1 MSTIVHE
8 REGVIFKNR
17 DGSYSGAI
25 MVNGKTYD
33 LSGVGGKSRA
43 GAVEYI
49 QLTARERSVPAA
61 AGDRSTSP
69 ATLSGRSARRLAQC
83 EKADISKYGA
93 GIKR

>member
-25 MVNGKTYD
+25 MVDGKTYD
-33 LSGVGGKSRA
+33 LSGVGGKSRG

-69 ATLSGRSARRLAQC
+69 ATLSGRSRLAKC
-83 EKADISKYGA
+83 AKADIGKYSA